1 MNLGNVTYIPIDV
14 IPKKDRNEFKPV
26 NKVVSSPYPVIEINK
41 KYYAPEKSAQV
52 IDINGI
58 TYFPIKRA
66 NEVEIR

>member
-26 NKVVSSPYPVIEINK
+26 DKVVSSPYPVIEINK
-41 KYYAPEKSAQV
+41 KFYAPEKSAQV
-52 IDINGI
+52 IDINGT
-58 TYFPIKRA
+58 TYFPIKSA